1 MDRGGKKESEK
12 TEKEEKVKF
21 KVIRVIV
28 SKKLQFE

>member
-1 MDRGGKKESEK
+1 MDRGEKKESEK